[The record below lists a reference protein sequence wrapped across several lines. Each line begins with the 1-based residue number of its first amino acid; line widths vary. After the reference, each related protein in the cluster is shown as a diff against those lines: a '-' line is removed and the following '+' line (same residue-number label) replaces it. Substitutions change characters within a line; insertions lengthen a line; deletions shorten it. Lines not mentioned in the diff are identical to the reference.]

1 MSDKG
6 GDTMG
11 KVVEGF
17 LFGFGFGAGVEII
30 LILLHLIGVHAAGL

>member
-1 MSDKG
+1 
-6 GDTMG
+6 MG

-30 LILLHLIGVHAAGL
+30 LILLHLIGVHSAGL